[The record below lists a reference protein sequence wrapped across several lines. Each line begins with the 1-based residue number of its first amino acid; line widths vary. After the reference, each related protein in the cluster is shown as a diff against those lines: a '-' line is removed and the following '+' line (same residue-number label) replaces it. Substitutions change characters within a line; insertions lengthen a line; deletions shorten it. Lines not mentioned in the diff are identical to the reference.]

1 MQCVATTKSGAQCK
15 TDSVQGATVCRMHG
29 GSAPA
34 VKAKA
39 AVRAEV
45 MRWTLGDAVDDP
57 GEVLLR
63 LVTQSR
69 MRVDAYSS
77 LIEQKIADGQT
88 LYGNDFTLEHI
99 LVGNSMVAIGEGEA
113 VKVGEYIRGLVQL
126 ESQERDRLGM
136 FAAKA
141 IAAGLAER
149 QVRLAERQGELLAEL
164 MRMIATDPEMG
175 FSPAQRE
182 AMPHVLRRHL
192 ALVSS
197 V

>member
-1 MQCVATTKSGAQCK
+1 MRCVATTKAGNPCK
-15 TDSVQGATVCRMHG
+15 ASAIHGSTVCNKHG
-29 GSAPA
+29 GSAPQ

-45 MRWTLGDAVDDP
+45 MKWTLGDAVDDP

-69 MRVDAYSS
+69 MRVDSYAE
-77 LIEQKIADGQT
+77 LIQQKIADGQE
-88 LYGNDFTLEHI
+88 LYGDDFTLENI
-99 LVGNSMVAIGEGEA
+99 LVGSTYFEGQ
-113 VKVGEYIRGLVQL
+113 KTGEYIRGLVQL

-164 MRMIATDPEMG
+164 MRMITTDPEMG
-175 FSPAQRE
+175 FTQAQRE

-197 V
+197 R

>member
-1 MQCVATTKSGAQCK
+1 MICTAKTKRGTPCKLHAVKGAKVCIRH
-15 TDSVQGATVCRMHG
+15 GAA
-29 GSAPA
+29 APQ

-45 MRWTLGDAVDDP
+45 MKWTLGDAVDDP

-69 MRVDAYSS
+69 MRVDSYAE
-77 LIEQKIADGQT
+77 LIEQKIADGQE
-88 LYGNDFTLEHI
+88 LYGETFTLENI
-99 LVGNSMVAIGEGEA
+99 LVGSTYFEGQ
-113 VKVGEYIRGLVQL
+113 KTGEYIRGLVQL

-164 MRMIATDPEMG
+164 MRMITTDPEMG
-175 FSPAQRE
+175 FTPAQRE

-192 ALVSS
+192 ALVSAR
-197 V
+197 